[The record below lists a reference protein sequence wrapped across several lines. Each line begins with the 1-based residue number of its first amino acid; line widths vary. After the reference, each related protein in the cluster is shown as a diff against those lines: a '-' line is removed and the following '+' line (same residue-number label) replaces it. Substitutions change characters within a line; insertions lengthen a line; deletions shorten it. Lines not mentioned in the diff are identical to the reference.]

1 MKKLEKTKANSLDQ
15 VGKRIEKYVELY
27 DSPMIHDPMT
37 NTFKTEKQF
46 VHDENKR
53 IVDTLNKYED
63 GANIPEQVIKY
74 SPKKVPNHIKDK
86 MIEQYLTRDKD
97 TSKRTKPDPK
107 AFIKHRQ
114 KLGNV
119 LRNQKDKKVVLL
131 NKVKP
136 LKIDY
141 NLNNYKKDNNTDLE
155 LKKLE
160 DEINKPDPDFFR
172 GLGMFL
178 PKKF

>member
-1 MKKLEKTKANSLDQ
+1 MKKLEKTKANPLDQ

-63 GANIPEQVIKY
+63 DVNIPEQVIKY

-107 AFIKHRQ
+107 AFIKQ
-114 KLGNV
+114 KV
-119 LRNQKDKKVVLL
+119 KKVVAL
-131 NKVKP
+131 NKARP

-141 NLNNYKKDNNTDLE
+141 NLDIYQKDNNTDLD

-160 DEINKPDPDFFR
+160 DEMNKPDPDFFR

>member
-1 MKKLEKTKANSLDQ
+1 MKKLEKTKANPLDQ

-27 DSPMIHDPMT
+27 DSPVIHDPMT
-37 NTFKTEKQF
+37 NTFKTEKQM

-63 GANIPEQVIKY
+63 GADIPEQVIKY

-107 AFIKHRQ
+107 AFIKQ
-114 KLGNV
+114 KV
-119 LRNQKDKKVVLL
+119 KKVVAL
-131 NKVKP
+131 NKARP

-141 NLNNYKKDNNTDLE
+141 NLDIYQKDNNTDLD

>member
-1 MKKLEKTKANSLDQ
+1 MKKSDNKEANALDQ

-46 VHDENKR
+46 VYDENKR

-63 GANIPEQVIKY
+63 GDIPEQVIKY

-97 TSKRTKPDPK
+97 TSKRSKPNPNPK
-107 AFIKHRQ
+107 AFIK
-114 KLGNV
+114 
-119 LRNQKDKKVVLL
+119 QKDKKVVAF
-131 NKVKP
+131 NKTRP

-141 NLNNYKKDNNTDLE
+141 NLDTYQKDNKTDLD

>member
-1 MKKLEKTKANSLDQ
+1 MKKLEKTKANPLDQ
-15 VGKRIEKYVELY
+15 VNKRIEKYVELY
-27 DSPMIHDPMT
+27 DSPVIHDPMT
-37 NTFKTEKQF
+37 NTFKTEKQM

-107 AFIKHRQ
+107 AFIKQ
-114 KLGNV
+114 KV
-119 LRNQKDKKVVLL
+119 KKVVAMEHKLWHMNWKFRYVSRLL
-131 NKVKP
+131 RKVAP
-136 LKIDY
+136 HLAQSEEELDEKIRK
-141 NLNNYKKDNNTDLE
+141 NE
-155 LKKLE
+155 S
-160 DEINKPDPDFFR
+160 
-172 GLGMFL
+172 
-178 PKKF
+178 

>member
-1 MKKLEKTKANSLDQ
+1 MKKLEKTKANPLDQ
-15 VGKRIEKYVELY
+15 VNKRIEKYVELY

-63 GANIPEQVIKY
+63 ADIPEQVIKY

-86 MIEQYLTRDKD
+86 MIEQHLTRNKNHSYLGLDKQKP
-97 TSKRTKPDPK
+97 TAIRRTPKKPVAISRTP
-107 AFIKHRQ
+107 
-114 KLGNV
+114 
-119 LRNQKDKKVVLL
+119 L
-131 NKVKP
+131 N
-136 LKIDY
+136 IDY
-141 NLNNYKKDNNTDLE
+141 KLDLPQDKPE
-155 LKKLE
+155 QNILKKIE
-160 DEINKPDPDFFR
+160 YDRNKTDPDFFK